1 MLKHN
6 WMKKMTDLKI
16 EKMYAFVA
24 ENDEGEGVMAFKS
37 GNIWMP
43 MVGADFERIESLL
56 PIAQEMS
63 KVSGKEFRIIQFDN
77 RKDVTKQYIIKK
89 K

>member
-6 WMKKMTDLKI
+6 WVKKMTDLKI

-43 MVGADFERIESLL
+43 MIGADFKRIDSLL
-56 PIAQEMS
+56 FIANEMS
-63 KVSGKEFRIIQFDN
+63 KISGKEFKILQFDN
-77 RKDVTKQYIIKK
+77 RVDVTEQYIKK